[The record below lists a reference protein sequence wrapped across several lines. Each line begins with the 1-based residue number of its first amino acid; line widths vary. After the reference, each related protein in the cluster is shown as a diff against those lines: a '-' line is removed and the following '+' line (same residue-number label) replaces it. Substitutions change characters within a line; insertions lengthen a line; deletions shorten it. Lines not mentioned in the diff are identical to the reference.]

1 MKQSQNTS
9 STKTA
14 LTAEDVAHI
23 LRVSKATVY
32 NLRNRGELTGY
43 TVGRKLRFTPSD
55 VEDYMAA
62 HHDAGTIR
70 ANLEGSSAES
80 REQSWSGLSDVSHRI
95 EHDRRSTAHGFSMS
109 GHDVMLDI
117 VGNYLVQMGIAVK
130 RVQKSSYDGLVA
142 LYHDEV
148 DIAATHLWD
157 PQSGEYNIP
166 YAKRL
171 VPGCKTAIIRL
182 TSRMQGFIVPAGNP
196 KRLSGWEDFAQSNLI
211 IANSERGTGTRVLL
225 DEHLRIMDID
235 PHSIMGYY
243 EESSSPIMLAKRV
256 VRGAADCM
264 LGTEKLA
271 QLVDGVDFIP
281 LQREDYDL
289 VLKQER
295 FDDPSMRAMLDLLE
309 SGLLKRDLT
318 GFVGYDTSDTG
329 RITWLN

>member
-1 MKQSQNTS
+1 MSDDARRDA
-9 STKTA
+9 A

-43 TVGRKLRFTPSD
+43 TVGRKLRFDLTD
-55 VEDYMAA
+55 VEDYLAA
-62 HHDAGTIR
+62 HHDAG
-70 ANLEGSSAES
+70 AASVSSAIKRAKDEAEGAFS
-80 REQSWSGLSDVSHRI
+80 TITARHLPGKSHAAGG
-95 EHDRRSTAHGFSMS
+95 DSFVMA

-117 VGNYLVQMGIAVK
+117 VGNYLVQMGIAVQ
-130 RVQKSSYDGLVA
+130 RVQISSYDGLVA

-148 DIAATHLWD
+148 DIAAAHLWD

-196 KRLSGWEDFAQSNLI
+196 KNLRSWEDLAQSDLTL
-211 IANSERGTGTRVLL
+211 ANSQRGTGTRVLL
-225 DEHLRIMDID
+225 DEHLRVMGRD
-235 PHSIMGYY
+235 PRTLKGYD
-243 EESSSPIMLAKRV
+243 ETSTSPILLAKRV
-256 VRGAADCM
+256 LNGAADCM

-271 QLVDGVDFIP
+271 QLVDGVDFVP

-289 VLKQER
+289 ILKQER

-309 SGLLKRDLT
+309 SGLLKRDLM

-329 RITWLN
+329 RISWLN